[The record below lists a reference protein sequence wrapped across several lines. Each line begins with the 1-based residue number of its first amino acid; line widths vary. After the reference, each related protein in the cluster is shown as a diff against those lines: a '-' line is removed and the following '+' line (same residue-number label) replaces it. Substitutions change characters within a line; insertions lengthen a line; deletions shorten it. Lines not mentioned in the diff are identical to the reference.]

1 MFRESFLEINDTL
14 RENASFNTYISYLT
28 QNANIPSSK
37 AQGCLGM
44 GQAQTSS
51 FVSPFAAPPLMLN
64 TDDLVRNWMTDGNN
78 DTRYHYQGQSRSE
91 RHRCRSDGAKA
102 SSTSPPVDNGV
113 TGVMV
118 QCGPQIESQK
128 HKLLSTSPA
137 FIFMMIRHQNGEEVI
152 LSREA
157 VHGATSR
164 LTYSRH
170 QKDIVLVLSD
180 HPAVHLP
187 ARAIATKAGMGEM
200 LFVREGRSRARD
212 RSTEKR
218 ICKPMHSMT
227 LLARPGGR
235 SHDFLCGFQ
244 NIIATVLSS
253 VQLQAVLPRVASDWE
268 AHLALVLVN
277 VACWHR
283 DLPGLTLLFL
293 GMLLVAE
300 AFRWH
305 TIEIVL
311 GEGGRDRQLL
321 RAVPWD
327 WEVNIGRCL
336 MRWRR
341 VSCASPRISKA
352 RPAITTRSVMKEEE
366 MAVFGETQ
374 VILEEMIDLEETVE
388 QVAMSEEELAVTV
401 IPSGNSVALS
411 EVSAQ
416 ETDRSIYGSQRQASD
431 TVIAAEHRPRS
442 TDATAATVHEVEEAE
457 VSACP
462 FACPLEYSEKN
473 PSSSE
478 IAAPRRRSIENIS
491 ITSTGVRRPPLP
503 LRYLTVTGNNVAK
516 AQAKWAA
523 TLRWRAAYGADT
535 ILEAPHTNY
544 GLIKKQFPQFV
555 AGRSRSGNP
564 VVRRGTQALYTIK
577 LSHSPLLFTQFSP

>member
-1 MFRESFLEINDTL
+1 
-14 RENASFNTYISYLT
+14 
-28 QNANIPSSK
+28 
-37 AQGCLGM
+37 
-44 GQAQTSS
+44 
-51 FVSPFAAPPLMLN
+51 MLN
-64 TDDLVRNWMTDGNN
+64 TDDLVRNWMTDGNH
-78 DTRYHYQGQSRSE
+78 DTRYHYHGQSRSE
-91 RHRCRSDGAKA
+91 RRRCGSDGAKA

-118 QCGPQIESQK
+118 PCGPQIESQK
-128 HKLLSTSPA
+128 YKFVSTSPA
-137 FIFMMIRHQNGEEVI
+137 FILMMIRHQNGEEVI

-164 LTYSRH
+164 VTYSRH
-170 QKDIVLVLSD
+170 QKDMVLVLSD
-180 HPAVHLP
+180 RLAVHLP

-200 LFVREGRSRARD
+200 LFVWEGRSRARD
-212 RSTEKR
+212 RSTERR
-218 ICKPMHSMT
+218 ICKPMHSKMT

-244 NIIATVLSS
+244 NIIVTVPPS

-268 AHLALVLVN
+268 AYLALVLVN
-277 VACWHR
+277 MACWHR
-283 DLPGLTLLFL
+283 DLPGLTLLLL

-300 AFRWH
+300 AFIWH
-305 TIEIVL
+305 TIQIVL
-311 GEGGRDRQLL
+311 GEGGCDRQLL

-327 WEVNIGRCL
+327 WGVITGRCL
-336 MRWRR
+336 VRWRR
-341 VSCASPRISKA
+341 VSCASPRISKD
-352 RPAITTRSVMKEEE
+352 RPAITTRSVMIEEE
-366 MAVFGETQ
+366 MAVFGDAQ
-374 VILEEMIDLEETVE
+374 VILEEMLDVEETVE
-388 QVAMSEEELAVTV
+388 QVAMSEEELAVSV
-401 IPSGNSVALS
+401 IPLGNSVALS
-411 EVSAQ
+411 EASAQ

-431 TVIAAEHRPRS
+431 SVIAAKHCSRS

-491 ITSTGVRRPPLP
+491 LTSTDVSRPPLP

-523 TLRWRAAYGADT
+523 TLRWRAAYAADT
-535 ILEAPHTNY
+535 ILEVPHTNY
-544 GLIKKQFPQFV
+544 GLIKKHFPQFV

-564 VVRRGTQALYTIK
+564 VVRRGTQALCTIK
-577 LSHSPLLFTQFSP
+577 LSLTPPCSSLKFPHSTTK